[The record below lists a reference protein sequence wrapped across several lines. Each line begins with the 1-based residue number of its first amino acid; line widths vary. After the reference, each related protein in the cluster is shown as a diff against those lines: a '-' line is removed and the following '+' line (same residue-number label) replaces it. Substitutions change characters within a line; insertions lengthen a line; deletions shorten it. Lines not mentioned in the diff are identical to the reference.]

1 MAVAIRQ
8 TEVDEKGIDQFGPV
22 SEYYSIFPREPS
34 PLGPWRIDQVVVIR
48 DISFEKL
55 VDMMLGLRK
64 KEYLV
69 VCHGSSFGFFMP
81 LINGSESS
89 AMALNFDGGDGAL
102 KILMKIIDE
111 LANADAAAQKVKEDE
126 RVAAWKALIQR
137 LVGKKEADQIT
148 TSKKGKAAFTKW
160 LDEFSIKS
168 MNIKG
173 KAIERLAR
181 KVKQLRQVHLDRVEL
196 RACDMG
202 ARPEALDILRKTL
215 GAKAVAAP
223 NMETFYVVVRPSFG
237 PNKFDEFKKSI
248 GSLGKNRYQFFGF
261 KPPQPRPAAAG
272 RRGRAPVPQPEQPPM
287 WIFILGVFKESAV
300 VFRGDASANR
310 FEAIQRF
317 VSSFMMSGSRY
328 NPRARLDLPV
338 TGFWTDD
345 SKRKIAFALPPDSEY
360 RESIITRSE

>member
-1 MAVAIRQ
+1 MAFAIRQ

-55 VDMMLGLRK
+55 IDMMLGLRQ

-69 VCHGSSFGFFMP
+69 VCHGSPFGFFMP
-81 LINGSESS
+81 LITGTESS
-89 AMALNFDGGDGAL
+89 AMALNPAGGDGAL

-148 TSKKGKAAFTKW
+148 SSKEGKAAFTKW

-181 KVKQLRQVHLDRVEL
+181 KVKQLRQKHLDRVEL
-196 RACDMG
+196 RACDIG
-202 ARPEALDILRKTL
+202 ARPDALDILRQTL

-237 PNKFDEFKKSI
+237 PHKFEEFNKSLK
-248 GSLGKNRYQFFGF
+248 SLGKNRYQVFGF
-261 KPPQPRPAAAG
+261 KPPQPKPASAG

-317 VSSFMMSGSRY
+317 VGTFMMSGSRY

-360 RESIITRSE
+360 KESIVTKSE